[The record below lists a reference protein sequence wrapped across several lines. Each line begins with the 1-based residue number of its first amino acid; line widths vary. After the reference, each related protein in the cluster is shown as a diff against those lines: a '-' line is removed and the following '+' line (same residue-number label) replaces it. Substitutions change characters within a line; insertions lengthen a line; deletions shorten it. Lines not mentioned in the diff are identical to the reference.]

1 MAFLNLWICRFAT
14 PAAGTINC
22 SIRGSLPFHPRFPV
36 FSGIRFC
43 RTVQRMKTQEA
54 YKLFMEYGR
63 AERCY
68 ARETLGKLR
77 DCFASWILPS
87 FQDREVEDISR
98 IDVLRFRS
106 QMVERGI
113 GANRQY
119 SLLMALKLFL
129 KFCRQVVRVNCLDPH
144 EIQLPPRPK
153 PHVQYLT
160 NEEIKRIR
168 NFLPVTTFTGLRMRA
183 LFELLLGTG
192 MRISEALA
200 LDRSQFEQER
210 DEIEIVGKGGKRRV
224 LFVPEDVLG
233 WVKKF
238 TDRRDDDHPAVFVTT
253 GIPRRWQRYDISK
266 YFIELRRKAQIDKPL
281 TPHLLRHTFC
291 TNLLHHGADITF
303 IRELAGHQDIQTT
316 AKYYLGVDRQAL
328 RRVVK
333 TCLDYDTLSETAD
346 PRPTNQREA
355 A

>member
-1 MAFLNLWICRFAT
+1 MYRAC
-14 PAAGTINC
+14 
-22 SIRGSLPFHPRFPV
+22 
-36 FSGIRFC
+36 
-43 RTVQRMKTQEA
+43 MKTEEA
-54 YKLFMEYGR
+54 YKLFIEYGR
-63 AERCY
+63 AERGY

-77 DCFASWILPS
+77 DCFSSWLLPA
-87 FQDREVEDISR
+87 FRYHDVQEISR
-98 IDVLRFRS
+98 IDIMHVRS
-106 QMVERGI
+106 NMVDRGV

-119 SLLMALKLFL
+119 SVLMCLKLFL
-129 KFCRQVVRVNCLDPH
+129 KFCRTVLRMTCLDPH

-160 NEEIKRIR
+160 NAEVRRIR
-168 NFLPVTTFTGLRMRA
+168 DCIPINTFTGLRMRS

-200 LDRSQFEQER
+200 LDRTQVEQTG

-224 LFVPEDVLG
+224 IFVTDELLG
-233 WVKKF
+233 WIRRFLSK
-238 TDRRDDDHPAVFVTT
+238 RDDDHPAVFVTT

-266 YFIELRRKAQIDKPL
+266 YFIELRRKAEIEKPL

-303 IRELAGHQDIQTT
+303 IKELAGHQDIQTT
-316 AKYYLGVDRQAL
+316 ARYYLGVDRQTL
-328 RRVVK
+328 KGVVRK
-333 TCLDYDTLSETAD
+333 YLDYNTPDEYV
-346 PRPTNQREA
+346 REPA